1 MFNDFNQ
8 LVPIN
13 EMYIMDSTKGTVY
26 SRRGVTVEFGFENN
40 DNFEK
45 ELVTVK
51 AYERL
56 NMRVRNVDANAF
68 MHVPSISAG
77 ITAITKP

>member
-1 MFNDFNQ
+1 
-8 LVPIN
+8 V
-13 EMYIMDSTKGTVY
+13 VY
-26 SRRGVTVEFGFENN
+26 SRKGVTVDFSFENT

-56 NMRVRNVDANAF
+56 NFRVRNVDANAF
-68 MHVPSISAG
+68 MHVADVAAA